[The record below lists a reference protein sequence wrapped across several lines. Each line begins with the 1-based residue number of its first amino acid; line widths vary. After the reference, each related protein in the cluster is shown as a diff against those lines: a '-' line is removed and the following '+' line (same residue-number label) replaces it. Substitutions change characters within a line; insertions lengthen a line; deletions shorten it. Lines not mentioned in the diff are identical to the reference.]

1 MKKYFVSFI
10 LGLLLISS
18 CVKDDICIEAT
29 TPNLII
35 RFYDITDTL
44 TVKKTTKLTVWA
56 IGKDSIYTEAALD
69 SIILPINLNGDDT
82 TYKFVSDTFTD
93 SLKISYTKKD
103 VFVSRSCGYKTI
115 FQLNTTNAVELTA
128 DANNW
133 IQNIQVSQ
141 PNITNENE
149 VHIKIY
155 F

>member
-56 IGKDSIYTEAALD
+56 IGKDTIYTEAALD

-115 FQLNTTNAVELTA
+115 FENVE
-128 DANNW
+128 
-133 IQNIQVSQ
+133 VSLLSTSWMKDFRLKTQ
-141 PNITNENE
+141 TIENENSA
-149 VHIKIY
+149 HITILH
-155 F
+155 